1 MNRVVRV
8 AALVAALALM
18 TSCQAF
24 SKTAS
29 TTPGPVSKQ
38 GSKGPVLSG
47 QVPSNSS
54 KCAVGATNEPLESYW
69 PPTMTSE
76 ATGWGIGQCTLAAQP
91 SFPNGSTITCH
102 TGLDNW
108 MGILRTNDGGATWT
122 DVSPPSVPNRTWHH
136 AQFFLD
142 ANHGWVTEVSRTADA
157 CASQATT
164 FMTSDGGRTWQQ
176 GGSVALKLSA
186 PEDDVFNVSGPVNNM
201 DFIDQKHG
209 WLTVVSPPS
218 HPTGGPGDM
227 TMLTMVYSTADG
239 GMHWALM
246 ATNPGKAL
254 LGASGCP
261 TNFYAPVSDV
271 SFVSDT
277 SGWLAIACTPGLLM
291 LATRDAGATW
301 SARPLPACSCN
312 VYQPHVLDAGHLVVT
327 GQQGSP
333 VMLTTAD
340 GGATW
345 TQRHVPQAAMT
356 GFSFADPSRGWMVG
370 IAQLPNSYETVV
382 YRTVDGGQSWSLV
395 GKPGFATVASNPKA
409 YFPISGVQFLND
421 TTGFVTL
428 GAEAGT
434 NGQTDPGAPILQ
446 ILKTGDGGR
455 TWNTVLKQ
463 VPATPC
469 SGMYREPFNGPVDV
483 WPVKVASATTAWAR
497 GGLRTSDGGAH
508 WKDVS
513 STALR
518 EGTVTALYP
527 PNFADFYL
535 DGDHAWEAAIYGSKT
550 TCSDHVTVFAT
561 ADGGQT
567 WQPSGSIALNLPSGN
582 FADALQLGFTSAQS
596 GWLFVPR
603 SESNDMMAPQ
613 LTAAALYST
622 SDGGLT
628 WRHVADLGDSQLKN
642 ISTPA
647 DSQNCKP
654 MLGQITFSSAT
665 VGWLSLNCADPAMLV
680 TRDGGLTWKPASTS
694 FGGALPT
701 FVDANHGLVESYGGK
716 IAGPSLLATSD
727 GGATWQPLP
736 PLPSTGYIMATSYV
750 DASNLFALLT
760 PPGWSKGTGG
770 KDWLY
775 RSGDGGQSWQLVQ
788 KDVPLGRVNGFAF
801 ANASAGMVAE
811 PRNATWSFET
821 AGFADAND
829 TVMATTTDGGH
840 TWKVFKPAI
849 AS

>member
-1 MNRVVRV
+1 
-8 AALVAALALM
+8 
-18 TSCQAF
+18 
-24 SKTAS
+24 
-29 TTPGPVSKQ
+29 
-38 GSKGPVLSG
+38 
-47 QVPSNSS
+47 
-54 KCAVGATNEPLESYW
+54 
-69 PPTMTSE
+69 
-76 ATGWGIGQCTLAAQP
+76 
-91 SFPNGSTITCH
+91 
-102 TGLDNW
+102 
-108 MGILRTNDGGATWT
+108 
-122 DVSPPSVPNRTWHH
+122 
-136 AQFFLD
+136 
-142 ANHGWVTEVSRTADA
+142 
-157 CASQATT
+157 
-164 FMTSDGGRTWQQ
+164 
-176 GGSVALKLSA
+176 
-186 PEDDVFNVSGPVNNM
+186 
-201 DFIDQKHG
+201 
-209 WLTVVSPPS
+209 
-218 HPTGGPGDM
+218 
-227 TMLTMVYSTADG
+227 
-239 GMHWALM
+239 
-246 ATNPGKAL
+246 
-254 LGASGCP
+254 
-261 TNFYAPVSDV
+261 
-271 SFVSDT
+271 
-277 SGWLAIACTPGLLM
+277 
-291 LATRDAGATW
+291 
-301 SARPLPACSCN
+301 
-312 VYQPHVLDAGHLVVT
+312 
-327 GQQGSP
+327 
-333 VMLTTAD
+333 
-340 GGATW
+340 
-345 TQRHVPQAAMT
+345 MT
-356 GFSFADPSRGWMVG
+356 GFSFADPNRGWMVG

-434 NGQTDPGAPILQ
+434 NGQTDPGAPTLQ

-582 FADALQLGFTSAQS
+582 FAAALQLGFTSAQS